1 METFKRATLL
11 VVLLTMAALCGFA
24 QTTSVFTAQAGA
36 LNCPDHA
43 SPYIQY
49 YAYLVED
56 ATPAYV
62 GLVNPNTGQPVTLPD
77 MPNHPIGVD
86 HGCLLGPFVSA
97 DGTTGSFNVW
107 QFRTSTGEVI
117 ELDTSTIRWTEPS
130 VYPAAGQPATFMMDA
145 NIVTV
150 CTVECSNTTGT
161 FHLEGP
167 FSFSWGVHPT
177 TRYWKYVLKTWT
189 NTDTVTVT
197 TVVN

>member
-1 METFKRATLL
+1 METLKRPTLL

-24 QTTSVFTAQAGA
+24 QTTSVFTAQAGT

-62 GLVNPNTGQPVTLPD
+62 GLVSPNTGQPVTLPD
-77 MPNHPIGVD
+77 KPNHPIAVD

-177 TRYWKYVLKTWT
+177 TRAWKYVLKTWT

-197 TVVN
+197 IVVN